1 MPIERKSSNATIQ
14 VFSIEFRIVD
24 FDLES
29 FTGSGSVVMF
39 SKTHAFLIDLQLV
52 LLPISLV
59 QWTVTN
65 A

>member
-14 VFSIEFRIVD
+14 VFSIEFPIVD

-29 FTGSGSVVMF
+29 FTGSGSAAMF
-39 SKTHAFLIDLQLV
+39 SKTHAFLIDLGLV